1 MSTLGSAF
9 IVSRR
14 AMLAT
19 LLAGCA
25 TRGVG
30 GDFEGVGAAEPSVQL
45 AEAFAQS
52 DEEMLALTPQAATA
66 RGDLRLADQFG
77 DLITDDFQA
86 AFEAYARRDL
96 ARINAVP
103 RQRLSAVEQLQY
115 DVFRYQ
121 TEFTIRAYESRAAAI
136 LSQDFALDHLN
147 GMHVAFPQFLAAH
160 GGYPYT
166 SVSDY
171 ENALRL
177 HRGFV
182 VYLQRARDYMFRG
195 ARRGNVHNRVVVER
209 MITQLRQTIAAGVD
223 GSALFTP
230 IANFPDGVEARD
242 RTRLTDAYRNSIE
255 RDVLPELGRLLH
267 FFETDYLPLSRV
279 GAPGLVAVPDGPSL
293 YAYMLE
299 LFNTTSLSADQIHD
313 LGLSEVSRIAAEL
326 ERVKATIGFEGPT
339 HDLFAHIRTAD
350 QFKFTTSEDY
360 VGRYRAI
367 AERVDPLLSGYFV
380 TRPRSSLEIRP
391 VPDDI
396 AATAPGAY
404 YILGAADGLRPGVF
418 YVNTSN
424 LSSRTSP
431 IMTALLLHEATPGHH
446 FQGSLAMENEGL
458 PPFLRFL
465 WNSGYVEGWA
475 LYCERLGVEMGVYD
489 DPYQYF
495 GMLDMQMFRAARLVV
510 DTGLHAKGW
519 SRDEAIAYMVQHTSL
534 AAENATLEV
543 DRYIVAPGQATSY
556 KVGEAVIQGLRA
568 RSERAQ
574 GARFDL
580 KLFHDQ
586 VLNTGSL
593 PLRVLEAKIAQW
605 LN

>member
-1 MSTLGSAF
+1 
-9 IVSRR
+9 
-14 AMLAT
+14 
-19 LLAGCA
+19 
-25 TRGVG
+25 
-30 GDFEGVGAAEPSVQL
+30 
-45 AEAFAQS
+45 
-52 DEEMLALTPQAATA
+52 
-66 RGDLRLADQFG
+66 
-77 DLITDDFQA
+77 
-86 AFEAYARRDL
+86 
-96 ARINAVP
+96 
-103 RQRLSAVEQLQY
+103 
-115 DVFRYQ
+115 
-121 TEFTIRAYESRAAAI
+121 
-136 LSQDFALDHLN
+136 
-147 GMHVAFPQFLAAH
+147 
-160 GGYPYT
+160 
-166 SVSDY
+166 
-171 ENALRL
+171 
-177 HRGFV
+177 
-182 VYLQRARDYMFRG
+182 
-195 ARRGNVHNRVVVER
+195 
-209 MITQLRQTIAAGVD
+209 
-223 GSALFTP
+223 
-230 IANFPDGVEARD
+230 
-242 RTRLTDAYRNSIE
+242 
-255 RDVLPELGRLLH
+255 
-267 FFETDYLPLSRV
+267 
-279 GAPGLVAVPDGPSL
+279 
-293 YAYMLE
+293 
-299 LFNTTSLSADQIHD
+299 
-313 LGLSEVSRIAAEL
+313 
-326 ERVKATIGFEGPT
+326 
-339 HDLFAHIRTAD
+339 
-350 QFKFTTSEDY
+350 
-360 VGRYRAI
+360 
-367 AERVDPLLSGYFV
+367 V